1 MKIYDACG
9 NSFIVGETMI
19 DLALCQQY
27 EVDGFIL
34 VLEDAVRFFNKD
46 GSEAGLCVN
55 GLRCYMQYCYEHIAP
70 MLEREVT
77 CKTQKA
83 HIEIIKVDPFT
94 CKVSLELPT
103 LKQNHCFMGNKH
115 VIELNH
121 QVNEAAYLCQKYQS
135 NIHYTSIVNRNKIR
149 VLSFEVGVGFTRSC
163 GSGSLASSYYCFM
176 HDLCD
181 SLVEVQ
187 CIGGTLI
194 CEFDT
199 MMHLTGESKYIK
211 TLEDE

>member
-9 NSFIVGETMI
+9 NRFIVADTMI
-19 DLALCQQY
+19 DLELCQKY

-34 VLEDAVRFFNKD
+34 VLEDAARFFNRD

-55 GLRCYMQYCYEHIAP
+55 GLRCYMQYCYEHKARL
-70 MLEREVT
+70 LERNVT
-77 CKTQKA
+77 CMSQTA
-83 HIEIIKVDPFT
+83 HIKIISVTPFV

-103 LKQNHCFMGNKH
+103 LDRNHCFMGNKH
-115 VIELNH
+115 LIELNH
-121 QVNEAAYLCQKYQS
+121 QVNEAAFMCQKHQS

-181 SLVEVQ
+181 SFVEVL
-187 CIGGTLI
+187 CIGGILT
-194 CEFDT
+194 CEFDS
-199 MMHLTGESKYIK
+199 MMHLTGESKCIK
-211 TLEDE
+211 TLGET